1 MQPEDFRII
10 QSLIRD
16 AREEIHRLTLRLEK
30 VESQLKIKPELRNF
44 DDETE
49 DADKSGGKGSD
60 E

>member
-30 VESQLKIKPELRNF
+30 VASQLKIKPELRNF

-49 DADKSGGKGSD
+49 NADKSGND
-60 E
+60 